1 MTYVLIA
8 LMLGFLVLFHEA
20 GHFAAARLS
29 GVPVRIFSVG
39 FGPALLSRRRGG
51 TEYRLSAVPLGGYV
65 LLGLNDEKEYLSLPF
80 SRRLAFSLGGPLA
93 NLLLALPL
101 YALLGALTGHL
112 TFSGLFLDPFVHT
125 WKTLGLILGGFAT
138 LFQEPGSITGL
149 VGIVSEGGR
158 LVGLELVKAIRFGII
173 LTLNLAVFNL
183 LPLPPLDGGRIV
195 LDLLQRINSRL
206 GRIFLPITLG
216 GWAVLILLM
225 IYATGMDLK
234 RLFV

>member
-1 MTYVLIA
+1 MTYLLIA
-8 LMLGFLVLFHEA
+8 LMLGFLILFHET
-20 GHFAAARLS
+20 GHFLAARAA

-39 FGPALLSRRRGG
+39 FGPTLISGRRGG

-65 LLGLNDEKEYLSLPF
+65 LLGLSDEKEYLALPF
-80 SRRLAFSLGGPLA
+80 TRRLAFSLGGPLA
-93 NLLLALPL
+93 NIVLALPL
-101 YALLGALTGHL
+101 YALLNALTGHL
-112 TFSGLFLDPFVHT
+112 SFSGLFLDPFILT
-125 WKTLGLILGGFAT
+125 AKTLGLILGGFVT

-149 VGIVSEGGR
+149 VGIVSQGGKI
-158 LVGLELVKAIRFGII
+158 VGLETIKAVRFGII

-195 LDLLQRINSRL
+195 LDLLQRINHRL

-216 GWAVLILLM
+216 GWAALILLM
-225 IYATGMDLK
+225 LYATTMDIR